1 MQATTKNGAEVRL
14 AKPRYRGVSHRMAFV
29 ATLTLAPIMIVRAP
43 GIGPRFVI
51 ALYSLAVA
59 ALFGVSALYHR
70 IPWGQAGDR
79 RMQRLDHTT
88 IFVAIAASYTP
99 VAAFALSP
107 WAAKLVLTLVWGGAV
122 VGIWVRLRFADAP
135 GPVVAIP
142 YLVVGW
148 CLLAV
153 VVDAWQQLG
162 VAGFLLLLVGGLF
175 YTAGA
180 IVFAFQAP
188 DPWPDTFGFHEV
200 FHAFTVAA
208 AALHYVAIA
217 FIVLPKAT

>member
-1 MQATTKNGAEVRL
+1 
-14 AKPRYRGVSHRMAFV
+14 
-29 ATLTLAPIMIVRAP
+29 
-43 GIGPRFVI
+43 
-51 ALYSLAVA
+51 
-59 ALFGVSALYHR
+59 
-70 IPWGQAGDR
+70 
-79 RMQRLDHTT
+79 MQRLDHAT

-99 VAAFALSP
+99 VAVFALSP

-180 IVFAFQAP
+180 IVFAFQSP